1 MTQRGAEL
9 GVAEDVLDDGAVS
22 VPVLDRGRAVSPVE
36 TSRLV
41 TMNE

>member
-1 MTQRGAEL
+1 MTHCGAEL
-9 GVAEDVLDDGAVS
+9 GVAEDGLDLGLVS
-22 VPVLDRGRAVSPVE
+22 VPVLHDSGLPGAD